1 MKDIINQIGNNIKE
15 QRKKT
20 GLTQAELAEKI
31 NVDPK
36 YISRL
41 ETGTSTPSITTV
53 IRISQ
58 ILKTDISNF
67 FATESLEKRNQMTNS
82 IVLKLSKANIKEL
95 RTIFDM
101 VSLIV
106 DR

>member
-1 MKDIINQIGNNIKE
+1 MKEIINQIGNNIKE
-15 QRKKT
+15 QRKKA
-20 GLTQAELAEKI
+20 GFTQAELAEKI

-41 ETGTSTPSITTV
+41 ETGTSTPSISTV
-53 IRISQ
+53 IKISEV
-58 ILKTDISNF
+58 LKIDFQSF
-67 FATESLEKRNQMTNS
+67 FVTESLEKRNQMTNS